1 MGKLNSKLFGLS
13 SYITLQSSIG
23 GFIKPN
29 DGFWVI
35 VFRPEGVFES
45 FVVVVVV
52 EVVVVVVVVEV
63 VVVVD
68 VLVNLGL
75 SGVLGLTVVF
85 RGTGTSKQT

>member
-29 DGFWVI
+29 DGSWVI

-52 EVVVVVVVVEV
+52 EVVVVV
-63 VVVVD
+63 D
-68 VLVNLGL
+68 VLVVLGL
-75 SGVLGLTVVF
+75 SGVLWLSVVF
-85 RGTGTSKQT
+85 